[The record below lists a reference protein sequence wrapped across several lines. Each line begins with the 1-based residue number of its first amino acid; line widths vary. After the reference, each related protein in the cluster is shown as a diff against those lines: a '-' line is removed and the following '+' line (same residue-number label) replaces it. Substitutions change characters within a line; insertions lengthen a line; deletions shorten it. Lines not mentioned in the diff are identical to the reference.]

1 MSGLNWVQSVCKSYQ
16 HMASIMASKEIR
28 GLECVLD
35 HMRFDSSGSLLFAN
49 HIIKVVFL
57 LSAVIFSVNIPTT
70 WPIICEARLGLYFI
84 TGNKD

>member
-1 MSGLNWVQSVCKSYQ
+1 MTSFMAGKEISGLESVL
-16 HMASIMASKEIR
+16 
-28 GLECVLD
+28 G
-35 HMRFDSSGSLLFAN
+35 HMRFDSSRSLLYAD

-70 WPIICEARLGLYFI
+70 WPIICERRLGLYFI